1 MRSLSHLLMKPD
13 QHSECARV
21 IQITVT
27 CVSPKKRKSK
37 RCPNPLIRWTN
48 PAFGAFSLVLL
59 GGQRWATV
67 AAMGAKRGKGKN
79 PRDKDLT
86 SRYLPGAN
94 EEERVHARERNSG
107 THASPQRRKMEQTV
121 LAELRAGP

>member
-27 CVSPKKRKSK
+27 CVSGKKQKSK
-37 RCPNPLIRWTN
+37 RCPNPLIQRLKPESAAN
-48 PAFGAFSLVLL
+48 LPVLL
-59 GGQRWATV
+59 GGRRWATV

-86 SRYLPGAN
+86 SRYLSGAI
-94 EEERVHARERNSG
+94 EEDRID
-107 THASPQRRKMEQTV
+107 ASE
-121 LAELRAGP
+121 GY